1 MKKPMTLGEVGAFLA
16 KPGHRP
22 LSIDR
27 VRELITHGK
36 KIRGVERPVKLRSVQ
51 MPGWTGVMEEDLQLF
66 IRECSAARGGL
77 PTGGVVAGPAA
88 ELVTQTAIS
97 RYRPLEM
104 FRRTTDVGPLARGVP
119 GHAARTPAPAR
130 RRAGTD

>member
-36 KIRGVERPVKLRSVQ
+36 KIRGVERPVRLRSVQ
-51 MPGWTGVMEEDLQLF
+51 MPGWTGVMEADLQLF
-66 IRECSAARGGL
+66 IAECSAARGGQVM
-77 PTGGVVAGPAA
+77 TV
-88 ELVTQTAIS
+88 S
-97 RYRPLEM
+97 RPIPMPPHLANSRPLEM